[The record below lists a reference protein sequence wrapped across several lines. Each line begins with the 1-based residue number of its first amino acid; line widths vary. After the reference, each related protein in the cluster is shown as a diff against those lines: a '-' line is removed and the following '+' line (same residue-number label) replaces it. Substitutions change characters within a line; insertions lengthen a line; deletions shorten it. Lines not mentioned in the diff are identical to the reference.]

1 MGRTITK
8 AMVLAVVLAVSFD
21 ALLAY
26 HIVQL
31 RNQLSALSE
40 GLSDLEKSFETLKA
54 FIEDL
59 NYDEYGGFSLLK
71 GRKTGF
77 FHVERIDGKYWLVD
91 PEGNLFIS
99 KGVNHVSYW
108 SDYAPTLGHNPY
120 NRAVSAKYGSSEN
133 WASETVK
140 RLWSWGFN
148 TIGAWSS
155 DETFTKGMP
164 YTVILNIAV
173 EAGADW
179 VSGNVTDYFSERFE
193 KAADE
198 VAWKTCAPRRDDRH
212 LVGYFTDNELRW
224 TADWRSRREIF
235 DDYLLLPSEAEGKKA
250 LVNFLEGK
258 YIEIQALNQA
268 WNASFSSFEDI
279 LFIQEALKN
288 EAVDSDRLGFLEVV
302 SRRYFK
308 VCHDAIRKHDPNHLI
323 LGCRFAFK
331 PPDEALK
338 GCIGYVDV
346 VSMSCYTNPY
356 SEDLRNRVLNL
367 EAIHNVT
374 GLPVIASEF
383 SFKAMDSGLPNTKG
397 AGVAVKTQSE
407 RAKYYE
413 EFVRAMV
420 LEPFVVGYHW
430 FQYADQPAEGR
441 FDGEN
446 SNYGLVNIR
455 DEPWKTLVQRATAM
469 NFQAEALHSGSPE
482 S

>member
-1 MGRTITK
+1 MERTITK
-8 AMVLAVVLAVSFD
+8 AVVLAVVLAVSFD

-26 HIVQL
+26 YVVQL

-40 GLSDLEKSFETLKA
+40 ELSNLEESYETLKA
-54 FIEDL
+54 FIQDL
-59 NYDEYGGFSLLK
+59 NYDEYGGFLLLQ

-77 FHVERIDGKYWLVD
+77 FHVEIIDGKHWLVD
-91 PEGNLFIS
+91 PEGTLFIS

-108 SDYAPTLGHNPY
+108 SDYAPSLGHNPY
-120 NRAVSAKYGSSEN
+120 NRVVSTMYGSAED
-133 WASETVK
+133 WASETVN
-140 RLWSWGFN
+140 RLRSWGFN

-155 DETFTKGMP
+155 EETFTKRMP
-164 YTVILNIAV
+164 YTVILNIAT

-193 KAADE
+193 RVADE
-198 VAWKTCAPRRDDRH
+198 VAQKICAPKRTDKH

-224 TADWRSRREIF
+224 TADWRSQREIF
-235 DDYLLLPSEAEGKKA
+235 DDYLLLPEEAEGKKA
-250 LVNFLEGK
+250 LVAFLKEK
-258 YIEIQALNQA
+258 YITISVLNQA

-279 LFIQEALKN
+279 LSIQEAPEN
-288 EAVDSDRLGFLEVV
+288 EVVGSDKLGFLEVV
-302 SRRYFK
+302 SKRYFK
-308 VCHDAIRKHDPNHLI
+308 VCHDAIKRHDPNHLI
-323 LGCRFAFK
+323 LGCRYAFK

-346 VSMSCYTNPY
+346 LSMSCYTNPY
-356 SEDLRNRVLNL
+356 SEDLGSRLLNL

-374 GLPVIASEF
+374 GLPIIASEF

-407 RAKYYE
+407 RAKYHE
-413 EFVRAMV
+413 EFVRAML

-455 DEPWKTLVQRATAM
+455 DEPWKTLV
-469 NFQAEALHSGSPE
+469 
-482 S
+482 

>member
-1 MGRTITK
+1 MEKTITK
-8 AMVLAVVLAVSFD
+8 AVVLGVVLAVSFD

-26 HIVQL
+26 YVVQL
-31 RNQLSALSE
+31 RNQLSTLSE
-40 GLSDLEKSFETLKA
+40 ELSDLDASFEALKT
-54 FIEDL
+54 FIRDL
-59 NYDEYGGFSLLK
+59 GYDEYGGFLLLQ

-77 FHVERIDGKYWLVD
+77 FHVKIIDGKHWLVD

-99 KGVNHVSYW
+99 KGANHVSYW
-108 SDYAPTLGHNPY
+108 SDYAPSLGHNPY
-120 NRAVSAKYGSSEN
+120 NRVVSTMYGSAEN
-133 WASETVK
+133 WASETVN
-140 RLWSWGFN
+140 RLRSWGFN

-155 DETFTKGMP
+155 EETFTKRMP
-164 YTVILNIAV
+164 YTVILNIAT

-179 VSGNVTDYFSERFE
+179 VSGNVTDFFSERFE
-193 KAADE
+193 RVADE
-198 VAWKTCAPRRDDRH
+198 VAHKICAPKRTDKH

-224 TADWRSRREIF
+224 TADWRSQKEIF
-235 DDYLLLPSEAEGKKA
+235 DDYLLLPEEAEGKKA
-250 LVNFLEGK
+250 LVAFLEEK
-258 YIEIQALNQA
+258 YITISVLNQA
-268 WNASFSSFEDI
+268 WNANFSSFDDI
-279 LFIQEALKN
+279 LPIQEAPEN
-288 EAVDSDRLGFLEVV
+288 EAVDSDKLGFLEVV

-308 VCHDAIRKHDPNHLI
+308 VCHDAIKRHDPNHLI
-323 LGCRFAFK
+323 LGCRYAFK

-356 SEDLRNRVLNL
+356 SEDLSNRLLNL
-367 EAIHNVT
+367 EAIHNIT
-374 GLPVIASEF
+374 GLPIIASEF

-413 EFVRAMV
+413 EFVRAML

-430 FQYADQPAEGR
+430 FQYADQPVEGR

-455 DEPWKTLVQRATAM
+455 DEPWKTLVRRATAV
-469 NFQAEALHSGSPE
+469 NLQAETAHMGG
-482 S
+482 